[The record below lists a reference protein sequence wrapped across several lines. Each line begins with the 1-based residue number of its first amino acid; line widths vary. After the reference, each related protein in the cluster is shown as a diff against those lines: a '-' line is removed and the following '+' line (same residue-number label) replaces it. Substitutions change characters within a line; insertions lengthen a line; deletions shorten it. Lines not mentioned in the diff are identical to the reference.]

1 MLIFWVYAA
10 FSFGP
15 SPPFPNAPGPCV
27 MVSPSGP
34 FSFLLSLASACP
46 THEKSHR
53 LLRAGRIRPRQGF
66 PFAHNHFHRW
76 KRIGSSTA
84 GNHPAPGGEGD
95 GGELYETHLQRSCFL
110 GAEKLVFWEVLGA
123 AVAHSS
129 GQAVGFQ
136 FFRLGAAPRR
146 LSHSLPA
153 HLLPPAS
160 RLVSPRWS
168 EPQTTKY
175 S

>member
-84 GNHPAPGGEGD
+84 GNHPAPGGERD
-95 GGELYETHLQRSCFL
+95 GGELYETHLQTSWFFGRSWALPLPTTRAKLWVLGSSGWELLL
-110 GAEKLVFWEVLGA
+110 GACPTRYLLFSYLQLHVWSPQGGA
-123 AVAHSS
+123 N
-129 GQAVGFQ
+129 
-136 FFRLGAAPRR
+136 PRQLNTHR
-146 LSHSLPA
+146 IT
-153 HLLPPAS
+153 
-160 RLVSPRWS
+160 
-168 EPQTTKY
+168 E
-175 S
+175 